1 MKYYLAISLSVL
13 LLEDTNIDSVVFVE
27 PSNIHLGLR
36 GMDWLFMP
44 TVNICEECLTGQEV
58 LVLLM
63 Y

>member
-13 LLEDTNIDSVVFVE
+13 LLEDTNIDSVVFIE
-27 PSNIHLGLR
+27 SPNIHLGLR

-44 TVNICEECLTGQEV
+44 TVSVCEECLTSQEV

>member
-27 PSNIHLGLR
+27 PSNKHLGLW